1 MHTLLALYEH
11 PAGVTVGPGNRV
23 VYDLAADTAGFGAA
37 TVAGPA
43 VRWEVAVPAEDVDH
57 EMRHD
62 SDDLDPLQSE
72 LVTVADTSPGRDGE
86 SGGDPGGRSGEVASG
101 VVLEVSVELD
111 GAQEWLMRC
120 DRVDFPPG
128 AVAYRHVHP
137 GPGIRRLL
145 FGELTVTTGGV
156 TTTHRAGDPWFESG
170 PEPVYAESSVTE
182 PTAFVRVMLLPAVWA
197 GRRTIRY
204 TDPADADRPARQR
217 ATVFLEEPLR

>member
-1 MHTLLALYEH
+1 MLACLALHEH

-23 VYDLAADTAGFGAA
+23 TYDHDADVAHFGAA
-37 TVAGPA
+37 EVAGPA
-43 VRWEVAVPAEDVDH
+43 LCWEIVRDDADDAAAAGAALAADVN
-57 EMRHD
+57 
-62 SDDLDPLQSE
+62 LDR
-72 LVTVADTSPGRDGE
+72 A
-86 SGGDPGGRSGEVASG
+86 RS
-101 VVLEVSVELD
+101 
-111 GAQEWLMRC
+111 WLMRC

-170 PEPVYAESSVTE
+170 PEPVYAESSTTE
-182 PTAFVRVMLLPAVWA
+182 PSAFVRVMLLPAEWA

-217 ATVFLEEPLR
+217 ARVFGEEVLA